1 MVYENPS
8 LARFSER
15 MSLWLP
21 GAFSFALILL
31 SLAWNPRLTGGSQ
44 VAMPWHIACLM
55 MGILGGTV
63 HAVLLRY
70 NRRIQA
76 LEEALERTTTAR
88 SK

>member
-1 MVYENPS
+1 MFNENPS
-8 LARFSER
+8 MVRFSER
-15 MSLWLP
+15 MALWLP
-21 GAFSFALILL
+21 GAFSLALIVL
-31 SLAWNPRLTGGSQ
+31 SLAWNPSLTGRSQ
-44 VAMPWHIACLM
+44 VAMPWHVALLM

-70 NRRIQA
+70 QRRIQA

>member
-1 MVYENPS
+1 MFYENPS
-8 LARFSER
+8 LVRFSER
-15 MSLWLP
+15 MALWLP
-21 GAFSFALILL
+21 GAFSLVLIVL
-31 SLAWNPRLTGGSQ
+31 SLAWNPSLTGRSQ
-44 VAMPWHIACLM
+44 VAIPWHIAVLM

-70 NRRIQA
+70 HRRIQA

>member
-1 MVYENPS
+1 MFNENPS
-8 LARFSER
+8 VVRFSER
-15 MSLWLP
+15 MALWLP
-21 GAFSFALILL
+21 GAFSLALIVL
-31 SLAWNPRLTGGSQ
+31 SLAWNPSLTGRSQ
-44 VAMPWHIACLM
+44 VAMPWHVALLM

-70 NRRIQA
+70 QRRIQA